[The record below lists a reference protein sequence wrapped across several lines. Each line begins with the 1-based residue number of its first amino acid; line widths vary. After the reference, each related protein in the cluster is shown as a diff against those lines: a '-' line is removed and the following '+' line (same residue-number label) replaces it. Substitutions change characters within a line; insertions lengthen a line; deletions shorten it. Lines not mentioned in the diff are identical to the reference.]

1 MLLFLPIMLYHNSLH
16 INQLCSKLLCSQIN
30 ENMTAIV
37 KYSALRAVKVNAC
50 SYEVKIQSHK
60 RKSRCVLKV

>member
-1 MLLFLPIMLYHNSLH
+1 MPLFLPIMLYRNSLH
-16 INQLCSKLLCSQIN
+16 INQLCSKLLCSQFN
-30 ENMTAIV
+30 ENMTVTV

-60 RKSRCVLKV
+60 RKSRCILRV